1 MKEGKNNEHEHW
13 FSRCVSLGWARTQ
26 GDDGTDSV
34 TSPRGVSI
42 AWDPEARLFRWDILA
57 NRDFRRLVNLVIHT
71 LDAGVHD
78 NRVKIAAVRLTTREL
93 VRVLDD
99 EDSTPSYLDD
109 WKEDG
114 RRKSLEF
121 FVGPLGVDASI
132 EPGKDGGVAWAALLS
147 NGKMQYSGCGVDKDE
162 AAAKAR
168 VYEQLLEWCDEISD
182 TGRNAIK
189 LATRIKDVSEKKG

>member
-13 FSRCVSLGWARTQ
+13 FSRCVSLGWSRAR
-26 GDDGTDSV
+26 GDGGEDSV

-93 VRVLDD
+93 VRVLDE

-109 WKEDG
+109 WKDDG
-114 RRKSLEF
+114 GRKSLEF

-132 EPGKDGGVAWAALLS
+132 EPGGDGGVAWVALLS

-162 AAAKAR
+162 AAAKAS
-168 VYEQLLEWCDEISD
+168 VYERLLEWCDEISD